1 MFNNR
6 KIDIKTIKSVYG
18 SISDSNTNSENE
30 NREAKMR
37 KIEDKLNQYN
47 MLILRME
54 DGQNKTI
61 MTQKLNELKIK
72 LNHMRNAESLKQ
84 QKIIFKKLNPL

>member
-47 MLILRME
+47 MLILRIE
-54 DGQNKTI
+54 DGENKTI

-72 LNHMRNAESLKQ
+72 LNHMRNTESLKQ